1 MNMPKDP
8 GYRPDWKRRAILH
21 APKDEKKKIVFHVY
35 GGFYSLFAKAAKRRD
50 MSLSAYARRALAAFI
65 SKDLEIP
72 FEDLCT
78 NFPAVVYDQYV
89 SKYDKGMVVIQR
101 DDGQGYGPWQIKEFV
116 D

>member
-1 MNMPKDP
+1 MRNDP
-8 GYRPDWKRRAILH
+8 GYRADWKRRAILH

-35 GGFYSLFAKAAKRRD
+35 GSFYSLFARAAKRRG

-65 SKDLEIP
+65 AKDLEMP

-78 NFPAVVYDQYV
+78 NFPAVVYDQYI
-89 SKYDKGMVVIQR
+89 SKYDNGMVVIQR
-101 DDGQGYGPWQIKEFV
+101 DDGLGYGQWQIKEFV